1 MFHPEEEMDHS
12 KINGEVPARPAPAE
26 IHKEPEPPCV
36 PGNPLNLPDG
46 VGRGIYY
53 SKIKLPECG
62 YLEVCVT
69 HVIHPHQFWV
79 MLIENWPK
87 LQDLTEDMR
96 FVSLSVVTSW
106 LVLSPSDRAIWV
118 FCLGICFSIAPEN
131 FVCECVNK
139 IALQSQS

>member
-1 MFHPEEEMDHS
+1 MCHPDEEKDHS
-12 KINGEVPARPAPAE
+12 KINGEVLPRPAPAE
-26 IHKEPEPPCV
+26 IHKDLEPPCV

-87 LQDLTEDMR
+87 LQELTEDMR
-96 FVSLSVVTSW
+96 YVSLNVVASW
-106 LVLSPSDRAIWV
+106 LVHSLPHQTILVQALEPV
-118 FCLGICFSIAPEN
+118 TQYPQKL
-131 FVCECVNK
+131 FVSRMCE
-139 IALQSQS
+139 